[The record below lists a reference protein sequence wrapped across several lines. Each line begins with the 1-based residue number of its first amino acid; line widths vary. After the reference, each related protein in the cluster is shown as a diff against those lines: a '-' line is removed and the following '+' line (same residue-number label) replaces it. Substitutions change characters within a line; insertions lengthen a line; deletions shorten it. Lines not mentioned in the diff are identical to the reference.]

1 MRKFKTPENSRT
13 NYIYYTADG
22 KKITISPGMVDDQG
36 QELTEEMI
44 TILHDLD
51 DDEVDANRRE
61 EYHCP
66 VHYQAYK
73 DGNGE
78 ESDDRNDYL
87 ADVRSD
93 PLELIL
99 ESIQEQEHN
108 DRLDRLKNAM
118 ADLSDSQKTTIEK
131 KFYRKMT
138 NVAIA
143 DEEGVTEAAI
153 RNRLKKIFASLA
165 KKI

>member
-1 MRKFKTPENSRT
+1 MRKFKTAQDNRT
-13 NYIYYTADG
+13 TYNYYSSKG
-22 KKITISPGMVDDQG
+22 KKITLTPGMVDDQG

-87 ADVRSD
+87 ADNSAD
-93 PLELIL
+93 LLEQIL
-99 ESIQEQEHN
+99 ASIQEQEHS
-108 DRLDRLKNAM
+108 DKLDRLSNALSEM
-118 ADLSDSQKTTIEK
+118 TDLQKDTVFK

-143 DEEGVTEAAI
+143 AEEGVSEAAI

>member
-1 MRKFKTPENSRT
+1 MRKFKTAKENRT

-22 KKITISPGMVDDQG
+22 KKITLTPGMVDDQG

-44 TILHDLD
+44 TILHGFD
-51 DDEVDANRRE
+51 DDEYNAERRE
-61 EYHCP
+61 RYHCP

-73 DGNGE
+73 DGNDE
-78 ESDDRNDYL
+78 EADDRNDYL
-87 ADVRSD
+87 ADNSAD
-93 PLELIL
+93 PLEQIL
-99 ESIQEQEHN
+99 ASIEAQEHS
-108 DRLDRLKNAM
+108 DKLDRLSNAM
-118 ADLSDSQKTTIEK
+118 PDMTDLQKATVYK
-131 KFYRKMT
+131 KFYQKMT

-143 DEEGVTEAAI
+143 AEEGVTEAAI